1 MTSYDDP
8 IVAEV
13 RAIRERLAAKHGNT
27 VEGIFRYIQKVQR
40 SSGRTYVRYPANRI
54 EPRATEARTRREEAK
69 ECRET

>member
-27 VEGIFRYIQKVQR
+27 VEGIFKHYREIQEA
-40 SSGRTYVRYPANRI
+40 SGRTYVRYPPTRI
-54 EPRATEARTRREEAK
+54 ELERREAATPSDEAK
-69 ECRET
+69 E

>member
-27 VEGIFRYIQKVQR
+27 VEGIFKHYREIQE
-40 SSGRTYVRYPANRI
+40 SSGRTYVSYPPIRI
-54 EPRATEARTRREEAK
+54 EPERQEARGAPDDAK
-69 ECRET
+69 E